1 MKDCLLILIF
11 CVGVFAS
18 WDNAYSGN
26 GDIVMPN
33 NKIDYDRKFKKDAED
48 KAIYDESMRNCI
60 VPKVEVEDNM
70 AKTKKVDTNKIFYST
85 SKRLYYQKAIKDHK
99 KFPTIE

>member
-1 MKDCLLILIF
+1 MKKVLFMIMINIW
-11 CVGVFAS
+11 VFAS
-18 WDNAYSGN
+18 WDNAYSNDGN
-26 GDIVMPN
+26 IMMPN

-85 SKRLYYQKAIKDHK
+85 SKRLYYQKDIKDHK